1 MSAEHR
7 DAILRA
13 ATEVFAR
20 YGFKK
25 ASVDDIARRAGTGK
39 GTVYLH
45 FDSKE
50 ALFATVARDVWGR
63 VFEHL
68 RAAVRQART
77 PDAKL
82 RAFCSTRLDELSVLA
97 RTLNIAMETALEL
110 IELAQPMVRQFRERE
125 LALIE
130 EILAEGV
137 AKGLFVVRKPR
148 PIAAGL
154 LAWLEALVPLFMPG
168 APQDLRDGTDELLEV
183 VLRGLAAKPGA
194 PSAPTR

>member
-1 MSAEHR
+1 MGSEHR
-7 DAILRA
+7 ATILQA

-25 ASVDDIARRAGTGK
+25 ASIDDIARRAAIGK

-50 ALFATVARDVWGR
+50 ALFAAVARDVWVR
-63 VFEHL
+63 VYEHL

-82 RAFCSTRLDELSVLA
+82 RAFCRTRLDELSVLA
-97 RTLNIAMETALEL
+97 RTLNIAAESALEL
-110 IELAQPMVRQFRERE
+110 ITLAKPSVHELRERE

-137 AKGLFVVRKPR
+137 AKDVFVVRKPR
-148 PIAAGL
+148 AFAVGL
-154 LAWLEALVPLFMPG
+154 LGWLEALVPFFMPG
-168 APQDLRDGTDELLEV
+168 AAQELREGTDEVLEV

-194 PSAPTR
+194 PSAPGR